1 MIVRNIVKAKPTHQ
15 VITVK
20 PEDSVRTAT
29 EVLAAHRI
37 GAVIVSRDGVIVD
50 GISSRS
56 AISCAALLRVAP
68 LCSISGFRI

>member
-50 GISSRS
+50 GISRS